1 MQIIIKLRQQNQRP
15 TKRQWKMA
23 ERQNNRYYDN
33 LINKT
38 VSITGEN
45 VLVYQ
50 EASIHPFEQVKYDD
64 VIDMGQ
70 KNYFPV
76 TFLSVGGSFGVG
88 NGGQIWSYMQI
99 SNQSELALISFF
111 RRHTRKRTH

>member
-15 TKRQWKMA
+15 TKRQWKMS
-23 ERQNNRYYDN
+23 ERQNNSYYDN

-50 EASIHPFEQVKYDD
+50 EEASVHPF
-64 VIDMGQ
+64 
-70 KNYFPV
+70 
-76 TFLSVGGSFGVG
+76 
-88 NGGQIWSYMQI
+88 
-99 SNQSELALISFF
+99 
-111 RRHTRKRTH
+111 